1 MSCIIFGGLPRFGG
15 GGTVGLLATNDATI
29 ILKINDIY
37 LPMFNLFL

>member
-15 GGTVGLLATNDATI
+15 GGTVGLFATNDATI

-37 LPMFNLFL
+37 LPMFALFR